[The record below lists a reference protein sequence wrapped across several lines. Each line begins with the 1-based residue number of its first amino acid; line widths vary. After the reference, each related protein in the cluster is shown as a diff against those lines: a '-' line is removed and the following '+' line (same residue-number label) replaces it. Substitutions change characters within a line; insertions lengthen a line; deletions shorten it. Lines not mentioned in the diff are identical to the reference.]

1 MKSVPARLSEF
12 IIEGL
17 WRRLPLDVASG
28 FGAFL
33 VRIIALR
40 FPRTTA
46 ATRRTLQT
54 INPAYSE
61 QELDKLLIRMWQ
73 SIGRIWAESL
83 IIDHLAKHRLKIIGV
98 EHLISAIKS
107 NRPIIVLF
115 IHTGNWELI
124 TPVLVANNLKPHAPV
139 EVQPRKLFDDLL
151 NKKRKAYGLVVIQ
164 PTLIGTRKIFQCLE
178 RGDTL
183 CLAIDEYKD
192 NKVLG
197 PLFGRKFT
205 DPNNLD
211 FALRLA
217 KKFRAIMLPMHASRL
232 AGVNF
237 ELHISPPVT
246 SDELMSNEGLA
257 RVKLDLET
265 WSEGVI
271 RAHIDQWYMLHRLR
285 FK

>member
-1 MKSVPARLSEF
+1 MKSIPARLFEF
-12 IIEGL
+12 FIDGL
-17 WRRLPLDVASG
+17 WQLLPLDVASG

-40 FPRTTA
+40 FHRTTA

-61 QELDKLLIRMWQ
+61 QQLDEQLIRMWQ
-73 SIGRIWAESL
+73 SIGRVWAESL
-83 IIDHLAKHRLKIIGV
+83 IVDRLVKHRLKINGV
-98 EHLISAIKS
+98 EYLISAKKS
-107 NRPIIVLF
+107 GRPIIVLF

-124 TPVLVANNLKPHAPV
+124 TPVLVAYNLRPHAPV

-164 PTLIGTRKIFQCLE
+164 PTLTGTRKIFQCLE

-192 NKVLG
+192 HQVLG
-197 PLFGRKFT
+197 PLFGRKLSC
-205 DPNNLD
+205 PNNLD

-217 KKFRAIMLPMHASRL
+217 KIFKAVMLPMYASRL
-232 AGVNF
+232 ANANF
-237 ELHISPPVT
+237 ELHISPPFQT
-246 SDELMSNEGLA
+246 DELMSNEGQA
-257 RVKLDLET
+257 RVKSDLET
-265 WSEGVI
+265 WSERAI
-271 RAHIDQWYMLHRLR
+271 RDHIDQWYMLHRLR